1 MEGAGHEGVV
11 LHGVAEHDEL
21 AGADALLIGGELG
34 GALDDAGHLEGGVH
48 VDAGPRAAHVHRG
61 ADAVGGGERRGDGV
75 HELVVGPGGAFVHER
90 REAADEID
98 AHLLAGA
105 VHGHGH
111 GREVVGGHRG
121 ADLRDGGD
129 RDALIHDGDAE
140 LALEL
145 LGGGYELLGGRG
157 HAVVNLGRQ
166 RIHIGVDAA
175 AQVDAQRDSA
185 DVQVLLGHHGQG
197 LGNFGRGDLH
207 GGSSLATVGRAR
219 VRAPVI
225 VLAQSTKSWSPPPL
239 YGCGR
244 ARLSVTIRNVRFEG
258 TGIGFLPP
266 GHPCYTDSHQGQPIS
281 AQ

>member
-1 MEGAGHEGVV
+1 MESAGHEGVV

-21 AGADALLIGGELG
+21 AGADALAVGGELG
-34 GALDDAGHLEGGVH
+34 SALDDTGHLEGGVH
-48 VDAGPRAAHVHRG
+48 VDAGPRAAHVHGG
-61 ADAVGGGERRGDGV
+61 ADAVGSGERGGDGV
-75 HELVVGPGGAFVHER
+75 HELVVGPGGALVHER

-157 HAVVNLGRQ
+157 HAVVDLRGQ
-166 RIHIGVDAA
+166 LVHIGVHAA
-175 AQVDAQRDSA
+175 TQVDAQRDGA
-185 DVQVLLGHHGQG
+185 DVQVLLGHHG
-197 LGNFGRGDLH
+197 
-207 GGSSLATVGRAR
+207 
-219 VRAPVI
+219 
-225 VLAQSTKSWSPPPL
+225 
-239 YGCGR
+239 
-244 ARLSVTIRNVRFEG
+244 
-258 TGIGFLPP
+258 
-266 GHPCYTDSHQGQPIS
+266 
-281 AQ
+281 